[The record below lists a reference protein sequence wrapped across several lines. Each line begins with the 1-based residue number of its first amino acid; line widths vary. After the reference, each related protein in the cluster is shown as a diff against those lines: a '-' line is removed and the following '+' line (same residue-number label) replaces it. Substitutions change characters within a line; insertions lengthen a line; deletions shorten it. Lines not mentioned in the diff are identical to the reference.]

1 MGGKRRRA
9 GGSAGTPRRSRC
21 RPRSASAITREE
33 DGPSIGRWRGRPWV
47 WKALRLG
54 MSIRVQAAAV
64 RLVLGLPH
72 QLDVNPAPA
81 ASYLPIGGRL
91 KPCRQRGGRAAGSRS
106 GWSDVGQI
114 TTPRHVSAP
123 GMLTWNVVPTPTV
136 LSAQMR
142 PLWASMIPLQ
152 IVSPSP
158 APARAARSVR
168 QKRSKI

>member
-1 MGGKRRRA
+1 
-9 GGSAGTPRRSRC
+9 
-21 RPRSASAITREE
+21 
-33 DGPSIGRWRGRPWV
+33 
-47 WKALRLG
+47 

-91 KPCRQRGGRAAGSRS
+91 KPCSRS

-142 PLWASMIPLQ
+142 PFWASMIPLQ